1 MSATDEI
8 DRFLAAD
15 GRARKKL
22 LKELLP
28 GLDREGARRLAPVI
42 RDPSP
47 RVAARVT
54 ALLAR
59 HGLKEEFEKQLT
71 DLKAGKVQLLKAQ
84 FNRISGSNV

>member
-1 MSATDEI
+1 MSDPEEI

-15 GRARKKL
+15 GRLRKKL
-22 LKELLP
+22 LKDLLP

-71 DLKAGKVQLLKAQ
+71 DLKVGKIQVLRAQ
-84 FNRISGSNV
+84 FTRISGNAP